1 MTDEQMNRLAKL
13 VANEV
18 VKQIEIKQ
26 QQWDI
31 DFQADMQQFVS
42 STTADMEINIETPKE
57 YLQKQLKKLQND
69 LKLALEAENF
79 EKCKIID
86 EKIVEINKKI
96 LNL

>member
-1 MTDEQMNRLAKL
+1 MTDEQMKKLAKL
-13 VANEV
+13 VADEV
-18 VKQIEIKQ
+18 VKQIEVKQ

>member
-18 VKQIEIKQ
+18 VKQIEVKQ

-31 DFQADMQQFVS
+31 DFQADM
-42 STTADMEINIETPKE
+42 EINIDTPKDFLNKE
-57 YLQKQLKKLQND
+57 LKKLQND

-86 EKIVEINKKI
+86 EKIVKINKKL

>member
-1 MTDEQMNRLAKL
+1 MTDEQMKKLAKL

>member
-1 MTDEQMNRLAKL
+1 MTDEQMKKLAKL
-13 VANEV
+13 VADEV
-18 VKQIEIKQ
+18 VKQIEVKQ
-26 QQWDI
+26 QQWDV

-42 STTADMEINIETPKE
+42 STTADMQINIETPKE

>member
-1 MTDEQMNRLAKL
+1 MTNEKMNRLAKL

-18 VKQIEIKQ
+18 VKQIEVKQ

-31 DFQADMQQFVS
+31 DFQADMEHYVS
-42 STTADMEINIETPKE
+42 TSTADMEINIDTPKDFLNKE
-57 YLQKQLKKLQND
+57 LKKLQND
-69 LKLALEAENF
+69 LKLALESESF

-86 EKIVEINKKI
+86 EKIVKINKKL

>member
-1 MTDEQMNRLAKL
+1 MTDEQMKKLAKL
-13 VANEV
+13 VADEV
-18 VKQIEIKQ
+18 VKQIEVKQ

-69 LKLALEAENF
+69 LKLALENENF

>member
-1 MTDEQMNRLAKL
+1 MTDEQMKKLAKL

-42 STTADMEINIETPKE
+42 SSTADMEINIETPKE